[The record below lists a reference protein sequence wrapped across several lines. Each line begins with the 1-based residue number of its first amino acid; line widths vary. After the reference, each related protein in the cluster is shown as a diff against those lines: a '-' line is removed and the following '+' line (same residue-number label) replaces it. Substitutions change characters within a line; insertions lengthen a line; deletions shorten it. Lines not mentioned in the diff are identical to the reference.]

1 MPEGGNHEGAVNS
14 VLAKVD
20 TEAGREVVR
29 AIPPEHVRS
38 AKALVDEALDIVG
51 PNAVVRTLAFQSK
64 LKETR
69 YPSRPTPDPRPP
81 APQQFPGRERLNR
94 GLQHRGLHHPG
105 QSDPWKRT
113 MSAFKKAGIV
123 VTTPSSGTYVIEA
136 IGNVRLLANLLNEY
150 LEDLPDDA
158 VKHANDRPII
168 ETKDRRDGVE
178 KKSQPASKARRARP
192 ADDATEPPPPPP
204 RADDDDDDDASREET
219 EDDAVAEAAGV
230 IGDLTTEVTRRD
242 DEGEGADDADAT
254 RKPRESATSA
264 ARWLDVEG
272 ARRLIRRRQAA
283 LGKVRRR
290 AAAARRA
297 RRGSPSAAG
306 TRRSPAR
313 RVVPPRA
320 RRAEVDAAVAAARAG
335 AAVRRRDAELDAAA
349 PVGLALDGTSRR
361 FERTPPRG

>member
-136 IGNVRLLANLLNEY
+136 IGNVGLLADLLNEY

-158 VKHANDRPII
+158 GAEGADPNVRPIGRSS
-168 ETKDRRDGVE
+168 RRKTGATASR
-178 KKSQPASKARRARP
+178 KKSQPASKARTGA
-192 ADDATEPPPPPP
+192 PPPTTQPEPTAAA
-204 RADDDDDDDASREET
+204 ADDDDDENDC
-219 EDDAVAEAAGV
+219 
-230 IGDLTTEVTRRD
+230 
-242 DEGEGADDADAT
+242 
-254 RKPRESATSA
+254 
-264 ARWLDVEG
+264 
-272 ARRLIRRRQAA
+272 QF
-283 LGKVRRR
+283 
-290 AAAARRA
+290 
-297 RRGSPSAAG
+297 AG
-306 TRRSPAR
+306 TA
-313 RVVPPRA
+313 PPW
-320 RRAEVDAAVAAARAG
+320 
-335 AAVRRRDAELDAAA
+335 A
-349 PVGLALDGTSRR
+349 P
-361 FERTPPRG
+361 